1 MRNETPKILALRSAD
16 TAGREAL
23 RQDASAA
30 PQRDSF
36 VAETAVKIDQLE
48 AGSRTLARTVAEIAS
63 KVDAMQEI
71 AGHDHRLHAFD
82 QQERRT
88 REGKLEELM
97 RSFRDLKARLDRIER
112 ALGWRLPHLQQLR
125 GGQPQTGRA
134 RIAKEGR
141 PSTSRV
147 ALWLVVGHRCR
158 YRTRHSVGGRT
169 VVIFWLGANGYP
181 RN

>member
-30 PQRDSF
+30 PQRDNF

-48 AGSRTLARTVAEIAS
+48 AGSRTLARTVAEISS

-97 RSFRDLKARLDRIER
+97 RSFRDLKARLDRIEAR
-112 ALGWRLPHLQQLR
+112 S
-125 GGQPQTGRA
+125 GGDYHTYNSFEAVSRKLA
-134 RIAKEGR
+134 ELEIAKEGR